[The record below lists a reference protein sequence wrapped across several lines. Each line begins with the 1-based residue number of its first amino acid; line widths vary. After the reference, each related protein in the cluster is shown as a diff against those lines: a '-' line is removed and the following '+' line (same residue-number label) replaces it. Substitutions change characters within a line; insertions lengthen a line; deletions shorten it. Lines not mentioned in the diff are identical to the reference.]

1 VEKMSKFN
9 FETLMGLVNKPIQLM
24 DGEGKK
30 VGLTIEKVSPPR
42 TSNPDYESFS
52 VDLIGEKD
60 VHCPSGNYRFSH
72 EAFGEETLFMS
83 PYASDK
89 YQIVIARKNDAV
101 RSGERDLTS

>member
-1 VEKMSKFN
+1 MSKFN
-9 FETLMGLVNKPIQLM
+9 FETLISLVSQPVQLI

-42 TSNPDYESFS
+42 MPNPGYESFS
-52 VDLIGEKD
+52 VDLIGEKG
-60 VHCPSGNYRFSH
+60 VHCPSGNYRFRH